1 MFNFLSYSKAIER
14 VMGEWYSYSREVLQ
28 QSTDLGFAREHFVKE
43 VLSSFLPKSVVVG
56 SGEIID
62 GQGNR
67 SGQQDVI
74 IYRADFPVITSLTP
88 VGAYLAEGVIA
99 TIEVKSDLSTG
110 EPSLYS
116 AFRNVQKVLALGKAA
131 EIISGNEAEV
141 RKLQELNSIKTYIVG
156 YSGWKTI
163 ESLLEHYRI
172 ACNQTGWNFVPH
184 MVYQPSAC
192 VLRNDGF
199 LNPGSSDEKTRLL
212 IHQEH
217 PFAVFLHHLLK
228 AIMLNTSGLIVQTKG
243 IDAKMSYYL
252 DPYFNFNPPLAF
264 SRLQLLTNSAQN
276 PSSQSAAQPGVVP
289 DAATPRPRGGSDSS
303 SKLPPRR
310 HR

>member
-1 MFNFLSYSKAIER
+1 MFNFLNYSKAIER

-28 QSTDLGFAREHFVKE
+28 QSTDLGFAREHFVKD
-43 VLSSFLPKSVVVG
+43 VLSGFLPKSVIVG

-62 GQGNR
+62 GKGNR

-88 VGAYLAEGVIA
+88 VNTYLAEGVIA

-131 EIISGNEAEV
+131 EIISGNDTEV
-141 RKLQELNSIKTYIVG
+141 RKLQELNSIKAYIVG
-156 YSGWKTI
+156 YSGWKTL

-172 ACNQTGWNFVPH
+172 AGNQTGWKFVPH
-184 MVYQPSAC
+184 LVYQPSTC

-199 LNPGSSDEKTRLL
+199 LNPGSSDEKSGLL
-212 IHQEH
+212 LHEEQ
-217 PFAVFLHHLLK
+217 PLAVFLHHLLK
-228 AIMLNTSGLIVQTKG
+228 AIMLNTNGLIVQAKG
-243 IDAKMSYYL
+243 IDALMSYYL
-252 DPYFNFNPPLAF
+252 NPYFNFDPPLAF
-264 SRLQLLTNSAQN
+264 KKIQLLKN
-276 PSSQSAAQPGVVP
+276 
-289 DAATPRPRGGSDSS
+289 
-303 SKLPPRR
+303 
-310 HR
+310 